1 MEASLKLN
9 FGKILIRLIYK
20 GIKMSI
26 KVSVQGKDSIGCLRE
41 GKPIMLSL
49 DGKDSDGVFKYLNA
63 FLTKEEVEELIVELR
78 NIMLENEK
86 EN

>member
-1 MEASLKLN
+1 MNKVN
-9 FGKILIRLIYK
+9 
-20 GIKMSI
+20 I

-63 FLTKEEVEELIVELR
+63 FLTTEEAKLLIEEIN

-86 EN
+86 ENK

>member
-1 MEASLKLN
+1 
-9 FGKILIRLIYK
+9 
-20 GIKMSI
+20 MSKVNI

-63 FLTKEEVEELIVELR
+63 FLTNTEAKLLIAELNNV
-78 NIMLENEK
+78 MLENEK

>member
-1 MEASLKLN
+1 
-9 FGKILIRLIYK
+9 
-20 GIKMSI
+20 MSI

-41 GKPIMLSL
+41 GKPIMISL

-63 FLTKEEVEELIVELR
+63 FLTNEEVEELITELR

-86 EN
+86 ENK